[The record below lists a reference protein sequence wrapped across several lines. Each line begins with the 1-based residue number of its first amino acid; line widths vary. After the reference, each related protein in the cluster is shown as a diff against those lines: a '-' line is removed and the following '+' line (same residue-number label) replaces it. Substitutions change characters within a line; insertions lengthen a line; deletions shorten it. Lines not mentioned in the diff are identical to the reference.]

1 MVKDH
6 QLLYTARDYF
16 QFATNFFEV
25 INVSATHLYHSAL
38 ELSPLSSIIRKSY
51 YHQQPHPSPRVVIGI
66 TDSWEPTSAFST
78 NSYYL
83 SSTWSPCS
91 QFVAVVAEEAVE
103 IWDALTLKLLS
114 TPHSTEVTTRF
125 KHGLA
130 YSPDGC
136 SLAACSS
143 TGIIIWDTQTG
154 GEATKIEANTA
165 GGWLELAWSLDGKT
179 IGTISPLAGVYGIAT
194 VHVYDVA
201 SGTKL
206 SPGTLHSWII
216 PYIWACDKFQI
227 MVATEGDKKNQ
238 TIDIFEI
245 GQTLTRIESFPFQFE
260 SSPAAFS
267 PTAYRASVS
276 TDDGL
281 GNDPV
286 LVILDISNSEI
297 LLKQPGSYKNH
308 SFSLDADLFA
318 AFTGDHL
325 LIWRY
330 TSGHYTQWREFQQT
344 PAPLQFSPA
353 SSSILGHAGT
363 HLHVLHLDY
372 SPVALS
378 IKSVITPHGQ
388 PMDAFTPDSTYTVTA
403 YRGESTITI
412 TNLQPQNPF
421 PTQFI
426 DTDLE
431 ISAMILTGNVLL
443 VKSSDA
449 IVAWLLTEDGTVDGI
464 IGNTRADRNDSLWD
478 ISLQNLTARWAR
490 LFGPRNRNFEVHEF
504 SVADEITAI
513 RIGGFIIRAYH
524 IRTGETLTEVP
535 QSHGRTWYQFH
546 NQRQD
551 NCSHYHCDLL
561 KHQGPLDHDWPVS
574 QTTLQE
580 GWVKDPEGK
589 HRMWLHPSWRSSD
602 AHWLN
607 SATTL
612 RLKNPPES
620 GTSTPGLAIIKF

>member
-1 MVKDH
+1 MVA
-6 QLLYTARDYF
+6 Q
-16 QFATNFFEV
+16 
-25 INVSATHLYHSAL
+25 
-38 ELSPLSSIIRKSY
+38 
-51 YHQQPHPSPRVVIGI
+51 
-66 TDSWEPTSAFST
+66 
-78 NSYYL
+78 
-83 SSTWSPCS
+83 
-91 QFVAVVAEEAVE
+91 EAVE

-130 YSPDGC
+130 YSPDGY

-143 TGIIIWDTQTG
+143 TGIIVWDTQTG

-165 GGWLELAWSLDGKT
+165 CNWLDLAWSLDGKT
-179 IGTISPLAGVYGIAT
+179 IGTISSLKGVYGIYT

-206 SPGTLHSWII
+206 SPGTLHSWMR
-216 PYIWACDKFQI
+216 PYIWACNKFQI
-227 MVATEGDKKNQ
+227 MVTAEVDQEHQ
-238 TIDIFEI
+238 TIDIFEV
-245 GQTLTRIESFPFQFE
+245 GQTLTRIKSFPIQFE
-260 SSPAAFS
+260 CILDAFS

-276 TDDGL
+276 IEDGH

-297 LLKQPGSYKNH
+297 LLKQAGPYERH

-330 TSGHYTQWREFQQT
+330 TSGHYIQWREFQQT
-344 PAPLQFSPA
+344 PVPLQFSPT
-353 SSSILGHAGT
+353 SSSILGHTST

-372 SPVALS
+372 SPIALS
-378 IKSVITPHGQ
+378 IKSVITPHSEL
-388 PMDAFTPDSTYTVTA
+388 MDAFAPDSTYTVTA
-403 YRGESTITI
+403 YYGESTITI

-431 ISAMILTGNVLL
+431 ILAMILTGNVLL
-443 VKSSDA
+443 VKSSDL

-478 ISLQNLTARWAR
+478 ISLQNLNARWAR
-490 LFGPRNRNFEVHEF
+490 LFGQRNRNFEVQEF
-504 SVADEITAI
+504 SVVDEITAI
-513 RIGGFIIRAYH
+513 RIGGLIIRAYH

-535 QSHGRTWYQFH
+535 HSHECTWYRFH

-551 NCSHYHCDLL
+551 DCSRYHCDLL
-561 KHQGPLDHDWPVS
+561 KQQGPLDHDWPVS

-580 GWVKDPEGK
+580 GWVKDPEGR

-602 AHWLN
+602 ATWLN

-612 RLKNPPES
+612 RLKTPPKS
-620 GTSTPGLAIIKF
+620 GTNIPELTVVKF